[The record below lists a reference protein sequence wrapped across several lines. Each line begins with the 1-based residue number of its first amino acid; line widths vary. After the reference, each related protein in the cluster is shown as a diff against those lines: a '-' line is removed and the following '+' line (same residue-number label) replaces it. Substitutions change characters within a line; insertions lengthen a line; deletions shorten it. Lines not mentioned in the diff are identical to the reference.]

1 MKYVYFLAITFLTV
15 FTSCSNDNPDKKGQ
29 DSTVQVSGF
38 VGKVRLLKSAG
49 LLAQFDSVQVDSL
62 AAIYEKQ
69 KVNGLADLLKL
80 AGDLTV
86 IDATIRNND
95 IRETYKIICDSISK
109 LLPSVQLSATEAA
122 YLPEEPGG
130 KDTGWVKL
138 SLRLDSVNYTRKMYY
153 FDNWPID
160 NFVYRIFNSRLTD
173 KNATE
178 RLYLVDFELEKV
190 DTTSERDFLGSL
202 DVTRFGLL
210 KLNRE
215 QADKLGWIEDL
226 FGVEAENEFTMWST
240 DATLAYIN
248 KFENSG
254 LIGASDKKWFSL
266 RKDEI
271 LMSSLYSDEDFFDYM
286 DTMFVSLNFDTIIDF
301 NPYEELLI
309 SLAAISREKFV
320 PGDIIDEAS
329 SNPEMHFLRFNIKAK
344 NYQYQMRRKN
354 GLHDPNII
362 DIANQA
368 LEENNISGAFYTVFA
383 EDKRVSVIYIEDE
396 KFNNVKA
403 SGIFKQLEKGAP
415 GELKSRYQS
424 GLL

>member
-15 FTSCSNDNPDKKGQ
+15 FTSCSNENPNKKEQ
-29 DSTVQVSGF
+29 ESTIQVSGF
-38 VGKVRLLKSAG
+38 TGKVRLLKSAG
-49 LLAQFDSVQVDSL
+49 LLARFDSTQVDSL
-62 AAIYEKQ
+62 AAIFEKQ

-80 AGDLTV
+80 SGDLTV

-109 LLPSVQLSATEAA
+109 LVPSIKLSATEAA

-138 SLRLDSVNYTRKMYY
+138 SLRLDSVNYIRKMYY
-153 FDNWPID
+153 FENWPID

-173 KNATE
+173 KNAPE
-178 RLYLVDFELEKV
+178 RLYLVDFELEQV

-215 QADKLGWIEDL
+215 QADKLGWMEDL
-226 FGVEAENEFTMWST
+226 FGVEAENEFMMWST
-240 DATLAYIN
+240 AATSAYIN
-248 KFENSG
+248 KFEKSG
-254 LIGASDKKWFSL
+254 LIGAADKKWFSL

-271 LMSSLYSDEDFFDYM
+271 LMSSLYGDEDFYDYM
-286 DTMFVSLNFDTIIDF
+286 DTLFVSLNFDTIIDF
-301 NPYEELLI
+301 NPYEEILT
-309 SLAAISREKFV
+309 SLAAISREQFV
-320 PGDIIDEAS
+320 PGDIVDEVS
-329 SNPEMHFLRFNIKAK
+329 SNPEMHFLRFNIKSK

-362 DIANQA
+362 DLANQA
-368 LEENNISGAFYTVFA
+368 LEENNIPGAFYTVFA
-383 EDKRVSVIYIEDE
+383 DDKRVSVIYIEDE
-396 KFNNVKA
+396 KLNTVKA
-403 SGIFKQLEKGAP
+403 SGIFSNMVKGSP
-415 GELKSRYQS
+415 SELKSRYQS
-424 GLL
+424 SLL